1 MGLHAKTY
9 SEIGVLV
16 TDGLQEYEKLDLP
29 FVSDSS
35 SSQVGSCVH

>member
-16 TDGLQEYEKLDLP
+16 TDGQEYEKLDLP

-35 SSQVGSCVH
+35 SSQVRSCVH